1 MNRIDTGLPASSAF
15 SSSTADA
22 DIQSGQPQVGT
33 MLGQTAMKVD
43 GEVSLADS
51 AEELSLHMAEKAE
64 DKHHAERKVGREAP
78 LQLLSAEAIVAFLA
92 EAHDADAQEKLIELA
107 RHLLAGQADPRQA
120 AAQAFGDAARQYLGL
135 QYALRQGEREGAP
148 EDVLDGLREA
158 LADLELESGPQI
170 RASLNTIGAAAGYA
184 DDARGIAD
192 FQRTYQ
198 DVVLGESSLA
208 KTLGLALERFG
219 GKDVARGLQQLI
231 QALGQDLAA
240 ARPSTNPDR
249 LQALMQDLYQLGVA
263 VTVLD
268 GCAEL
273 GQKLAS
279 EHGTTLAADRLM
291 QDLVNVSNEKWV
303 SESRFSA
310 LASGHGVESV
320 GARIVFL
327 GGVRAVL
334 KDLPVPMFPDLDAR
348 QSVLNAAQL
357 ALDAA
362 IDEEYE

>member
-1 MNRIDTGLPASSAF
+1 MNRIDAGLPPSAF
-15 SSSTADA
+15 SSTTSHA
-22 DIQSGQPQVGT
+22 DIQHGQQQVGT
-33 MLGQTAMKVD
+33 MLGQAAVAVD

-51 AEELSLHMAEKAE
+51 AEELSLHMAEKTE
-64 DKHHAERKVGREAP
+64 DKHHAERKIGRDAP
-78 LQLLSAEAIVAFLA
+78 LQLLSAEAIVAYLA
-92 EAHDADAQEKLIELA
+92 ESHDADAQEKLIELA
-107 RHLLAGQADPRQA
+107 RHLLAGGADPRQA
-120 AAQAFGDAARQYLGL
+120 AARAFGDAARQYLGL
-135 QYALRQGEREGAP
+135 QYALRQGERDGAP

-184 DDARGIAD
+184 GDARGVAD

-198 DVVLGESSLA
+198 DVVLGEASLA
-208 KTLGLALERFG
+208 KNLTLALERFG
-219 GKDVARGLQQLI
+219 GKDVGRGLQQLI

-240 ARPSTNPDR
+240 ARPSTSPDR

-268 GCAEL
+268 GCGEL
-273 GQKLAS
+273 GEKMARD
-279 EHGTTLAADRLM
+279 HGKPLAADRLM
-291 QDLVNVSNEKWV
+291 QDLVNISNEKWL
-303 SESRFSA
+303 SESRFAA
-310 LASGHGVESV
+310 LAASHGADSV
-320 GARIVFL
+320 AARITFL

-334 KDLPVPMFPDLDAR
+334 KDLPLPMFPDVDAR
-348 QSVLNAAQL
+348 QSALSAAQL

>member
-1 MNRIDTGLPASSAF
+1 MNRIDAGLPPSAF
-15 SSSTADA
+15 SSTTSHA
-22 DIQSGQPQVGT
+22 DIQHGQQQVGT
-33 MLGQTAMKVD
+33 MLGQAATAVD

-51 AEELSLHMAEKAE
+51 AEELSLHMAEKTE
-64 DKHHAERKVGREAP
+64 DKHHAERKIGRDAP
-78 LQLLSAEAIVAFLA
+78 LQMLSAEAIVAYLA
-92 EAHDADAQEKLIELA
+92 ESHDADAQEKLIELA

-120 AAQAFGDAARQYLGL
+120 AARAFGDAAGQYLGL
-135 QYALRQGEREGAP
+135 QYALRQGERDGAP

-184 DDARGIAD
+184 DDARGVAD

-198 DVVLGESSLA
+198 DVVLGEASLA
-208 KTLGLALERFG
+208 KTLTLALERFG
-219 GKDVARGLQQLI
+219 GKDVGRGLQQLI

-240 ARPSTNPDR
+240 ARPSTSPDR

-268 GCAEL
+268 GCGEL
-273 GQKLAS
+273 GEKMAR
-279 EHGTTLAADRLM
+279 EHGKPLAADQLM
-291 QDLVNVSNEKWV
+291 RDLVNVSNEKWI
-303 SESRFSA
+303 SESRFTA
-310 LASGHGVESV
+310 LAASHGADSV
-320 GARIVFL
+320 AARITFL

-334 KDLPVPMFPDLDAR
+334 KDLPLPMYPDPDAR
-348 QSVLNAAQL
+348 QSVLGAAQL

>member
-1 MNRIDTGLPASSAF
+1 MNRIDAGLPPSAF
-15 SSSTADA
+15 SSTTSHA
-22 DIQSGQPQVGT
+22 DIQHGQQQVGT
-33 MLGQTAMKVD
+33 MLGQAAVAVD

-51 AEELSLHMAEKAE
+51 AEELSLHMAEKTE
-64 DKHHAERKVGREAP
+64 DKHHAERKIGRDAP
-78 LQLLSAEAIVAFLA
+78 LQLLSAEAIVAYLA
-92 EAHDADAQEKLIELA
+92 ESHDADAQEKLIELA
-107 RHLLAGQADPRQA
+107 RHLLAGRADPRQA
-120 AAQAFGDAARQYLGL
+120 AARAFGDAARQYLGL
-135 QYALRQGEREGAP
+135 QYALRQGERDGAP

-184 DDARGIAD
+184 GDARGVAD

-198 DVVLGESSLA
+198 DVVLGEASLA
-208 KTLGLALERFG
+208 KTLTLALERFG
-219 GKDVARGLQQLI
+219 GKDVGRGLQQLI

-240 ARPSTNPDR
+240 ARPSTSPYR

-268 GCAEL
+268 GCGEL
-273 GQKLAS
+273 GEKMARD
-279 EHGTTLAADRLM
+279 HGKPLAADRLM
-291 QDLVNVSNEKWV
+291 QDLVNISNEKWL
-303 SESRFSA
+303 SESRFAA
-310 LASGHGVESV
+310 LAASHGADSV
-320 GARIVFL
+320 AARITFL

-334 KDLPVPMFPDLDAR
+334 KDLPLPMFPDVDAR
-348 QSVLNAAQL
+348 QSALSAAQL

>member
-1 MNRIDTGLPASSAF
+1 MNRIDAGLPPSAF
-15 SSSTADA
+15 SSTTSQAA
-22 DIQSGQPQVGT
+22 PQNGQQQVGT
-33 MLGQTAMKVD
+33 MLGQTATAVD

-51 AEELSLHMAEKAE
+51 AEELSLHMAEKTE
-64 DKHHAERKVGREAP
+64 DKHHAERKIGRDAP
-78 LQLLSAEAIVAFLA
+78 LQMLSAEAIVAYLA
-92 EAHDADAQEKLIELA
+92 ESHDADAQEKLIELA

-120 AAQAFGDAARQYLGL
+120 AARAFGDAARQYLGL
-135 QYALRQGEREGAP
+135 QYALRQGERDGAP

-184 DDARGIAD
+184 DDARGVAD
-192 FQRTYQ
+192 FLRTYQ
-198 DVVLGESSLA
+198 DVVLGEASLA
-208 KTLGLALERFG
+208 KTLTLALERFG
-219 GKDVARGLQQLI
+219 GKDVGRGLQQLI

-240 ARPSTNPDR
+240 ARPSTSPDR

-268 GCAEL
+268 GCGEL
-273 GQKLAS
+273 GEKMAR
-279 EHGTTLAADRLM
+279 EHGKPLAADQLM
-291 QDLVNVSNEKWV
+291 RDLVNVSNEKWI
-303 SESRFSA
+303 SESRFTA
-310 LASGHGVESV
+310 LAASHGADSV
-320 GARIVFL
+320 AARITFL

-334 KDLPVPMFPDLDAR
+334 KDLPLPMYPDPDAR
-348 QSVLNAAQL
+348 QSVLGAAQL

>member
-1 MNRIDTGLPASSAF
+1 MNRIDAGLPPSAF
-15 SSSTADA
+15 SSTTSHA
-22 DIQSGQPQVGT
+22 DIQHGQQQVGT
-33 MLGQTAMKVD
+33 MLGQAAVAVD

-51 AEELSLHMAEKAE
+51 AEELSLHMAEKTE
-64 DKHHAERKVGREAP
+64 DKHHAERKIGRDAP
-78 LQLLSAEAIVAFLA
+78 LQLLSAEAIVAYLA
-92 EAHDADAQEKLIELA
+92 ESHDADAQEKLIELA
-107 RHLLAGQADPRQA
+107 RHLLAGGADPRQA
-120 AAQAFGDAARQYLGL
+120 AARAFGDAARQYLGL
-135 QYALRQGEREGAP
+135 QYALRQGERDGAP

-184 DDARGIAD
+184 DDARGVAD

-198 DVVLGESSLA
+198 DVVLGEASLA
-208 KTLGLALERFG
+208 KTLALALERFG
-219 GKDVARGLQQLI
+219 GKDVGRGLQQLI

-240 ARPSTNPDR
+240 ARPSTSPDR

-268 GCAEL
+268 GCGEL
-273 GQKLAS
+273 GAKMARD
-279 EHGTTLAADRLM
+279 HGKPLAADRLM
-291 QDLVNVSNEKWV
+291 QDLVNISNEKWL
-303 SESRFSA
+303 SESRFAA
-310 LASGHGVESV
+310 LAASHGADSV
-320 GARIVFL
+320 AARITFL

-334 KDLPVPMFPDLDAR
+334 KDLPLPMFPDVDAR
-348 QSVLNAAQL
+348 QSALSAAQL

>member
-1 MNRIDTGLPASSAF
+1 MC
-15 SSSTADA
+15 
-22 DIQSGQPQVGT
+22 
-33 MLGQTAMKVD
+33 
-43 GEVSLADS
+43 
-51 AEELSLHMAEKAE
+51 
-64 DKHHAERKVGREAP
+64 
-78 LQLLSAEAIVAFLA
+78 
-92 EAHDADAQEKLIELA
+92 
-107 RHLLAGQADPRQA
+107 
-120 AAQAFGDAARQYLGL
+120 
-135 QYALRQGEREGAP
+135 
-148 EDVLDGLREA
+148 
-158 LADLELESGPQI
+158 I
-170 RASLNTIGAAAGYA
+170 RDSLNTIGAAAGYA

-219 GKDVARGLQQLI
+219 GKDVARGLQQLV

-279 EHGTTLAADRLM
+279 EQGTTLAADRLM

-348 QSVLNAAQL
+348 QSVLNL
-357 ALDAA
+357 SL
-362 IDEEYE
+362 IHI

>member
-1 MNRIDTGLPASSAF
+1 MNRIDAGLPPSAF
-15 SSSTADA
+15 SSTTSHA
-22 DIQSGQPQVGT
+22 DIQHGQQQVGT
-33 MLGQTAMKVD
+33 MLGQAAVAVD

-51 AEELSLHMAEKAE
+51 AEELSLHMAEKTE
-64 DKHHAERKVGREAP
+64 DKHHAERKIGRDAP
-78 LQLLSAEAIVAFLA
+78 LQMLSAEAIVAYLA
-92 EAHDADAQEKLIELA
+92 ESHDADAQEKLIELA
-107 RHLLAGQADPRQA
+107 RHLLAGGADPRQA
-120 AAQAFGDAARQYLGL
+120 AARAFGDAARQYLGL
-135 QYALRQGEREGAP
+135 QYALRQGERDGAP

-184 DDARGIAD
+184 DDARGVAD

-198 DVVLGESSLA
+198 DVVLGEASLA
-208 KTLGLALERFG
+208 KTLTLALERFG
-219 GKDVARGLQQLI
+219 GKDVGRGLQQLI

-240 ARPSTNPDR
+240 ARPSTSPDR

-268 GCAEL
+268 GCGEL
-273 GQKLAS
+273 GEKMAR
-279 EHGTTLAADRLM
+279 EHGKPLAADQLM
-291 QDLVNVSNEKWV
+291 RDLVNVSNEKWI
-303 SESRFSA
+303 SESRFTA
-310 LASGHGVESV
+310 LAASHGADSV
-320 GARIVFL
+320 AARITFL

-334 KDLPVPMFPDLDAR
+334 KDLPLPMYPDPDAR
-348 QSVLNAAQL
+348 QSVLGAAQL

>member
-1 MNRIDTGLPASSAF
+1 MNRIDAGLPPSAF
-15 SSSTADA
+15 SSTTSHA
-22 DIQSGQPQVGT
+22 DIQHGQQQVGT
-33 MLGQTAMKVD
+33 MLGQAATAVD

-51 AEELSLHMAEKAE
+51 AEELSLHMAEKTE
-64 DKHHAERKVGREAP
+64 DKHHAERKIGRDAP
-78 LQLLSAEAIVAFLA
+78 LQMLSAEAIVAYLA
-92 EAHDADAQEKLIELA
+92 ESHDADAQEKLIELA

-120 AAQAFGDAARQYLGL
+120 AARAFGDAAGQYPGL
-135 QYALRQGEREGAP
+135 QYALRQGERDGAP

-184 DDARGIAD
+184 DDARGVAD

-198 DVVLGESSLA
+198 DVVLGEASLA
-208 KTLGLALERFG
+208 KTLTLALERFG
-219 GKDVARGLQQLI
+219 GKDVGRGLQQLI

-240 ARPSTNPDR
+240 ARPSTSPDR

-268 GCAEL
+268 GCGEL
-273 GQKLAS
+273 GEKMAR
-279 EHGTTLAADRLM
+279 EHGKPLAADQLM
-291 QDLVNVSNEKWV
+291 RDLVNVSNEKWI
-303 SESRFSA
+303 SESRFTA
-310 LASGHGVESV
+310 LAASHGADSV
-320 GARIVFL
+320 AARITFL

-334 KDLPVPMFPDLDAR
+334 KDLPLPMYPDPDAR
-348 QSVLNAAQL
+348 QSVLGAAQL

>member
-1 MNRIDTGLPASSAF
+1 MNRIDAGLPPSAF
-15 SSSTADA
+15 SSTTSHA
-22 DIQSGQPQVGT
+22 DIQHGQQQVGT
-33 MLGQTAMKVD
+33 MLGQAAVAVD

-51 AEELSLHMAEKAE
+51 AEELSLHMAEKTE
-64 DKHHAERKVGREAP
+64 DKHHAERKIGRDAP
-78 LQLLSAEAIVAFLA
+78 LQLLSAEAIVAYLA
-92 EAHDADAQEKLIELA
+92 ESHDADAQEKLIELA
-107 RHLLAGQADPRQA
+107 RHLQAGGADPRQA
-120 AAQAFGDAARQYLGL
+120 AARAFGDAARQYLGL
-135 QYALRQGEREGAP
+135 QYALRQGERDGAP

-184 DDARGIAD
+184 GDARGVAD

-198 DVVLGESSLA
+198 DVVLGEASLA
-208 KTLGLALERFG
+208 KTLTLALERFG
-219 GKDVARGLQQLI
+219 GKDVGRGLQQLI

-240 ARPSTNPDR
+240 ARPSTSPDR

-268 GCAEL
+268 GCGEL
-273 GQKLAS
+273 GEKMARD
-279 EHGTTLAADRLM
+279 HGKPLAADRLM
-291 QDLVNVSNEKWV
+291 QDLVNISNEKWL
-303 SESRFSA
+303 SESRFAA
-310 LASGHGVESV
+310 LAASHGADSV
-320 GARIVFL
+320 AARITFL

-334 KDLPVPMFPDLDAR
+334 KDLPLPMFPDVDAR
-348 QSVLNAAQL
+348 QSALSAAQL